1 MEKRNRRKNVLKLY
15 TKEKERIGYEYCYK
29 NNYNSKLYASAR
41 VNALQLEEHKG
52 RGLEHY
58 NTTCKLCKDEEEDLV
73 HFLIKCK
80 ALEEERNYEIL
91 ENNTNDPELK
101 ARILLFRNENIQE
114 VSKLIRSLW
123 ECRKKLM
130 KQVNSEDKKMENRI
144 EEN

>member
-1 MEKRNRRKNVLKLY
+1 MPNIRLISAAVKPAFR
-15 TKEKERIGYEYCYK
+15 YEHTHRQTDT
-29 NNYNSKLYASAR
+29 S
-41 VNALQLEEHKG
+41 
-52 RGLEHY
+52 GLEHY
-58 NTTCKLCKDEEEDLV
+58 NRTCKLCKDEEEDLV